1 MKKHF
6 TLIELLVVI
15 AIIAILAAIL
25 LPALNSARA
34 RGRSASCIS
43 NLSQI
48 GKAFNDYCDNF
59 NDIVPPFEGMRSRNP
74 ANNKENGYLWH
85 QAQSYVA
92 GYFKDSTS
100 DTPPPDVMV
109 CPGLDRTIPIYYQ
122 PGNATKL
129 WQYSYTV
136 PQPSSWSARSAHA
149 GTNAGVPQIRTKYK
163 SPSAVVWATDGTGAA
178 SYSGSRASFGKENPL
193 SQSSSGRRV
202 DWRHADQVNVLTMS
216 GSVVT
221 VSDFKATSGMN
232 NPDKQLA
239 LE

>member
-59 NDIVPPFEGMRSRNP
+59 NDIIPPFEGMRSRNP
-74 ANNKENGYLWH
+74 ANARTTGYVWH
-85 QAQSYVA
+85 NACSYIS

-100 DTPPPDVMV
+100 ETAPPPDVMV
-109 CPGLDRTIPIYYQ
+109 CPGVDRTIPQYYQ
-122 PGNATKL
+122 PGATTKL
-129 WQYSYTV
+129 WQYSYIV
-136 PQPSSWSARSAHA
+136 PQPSSWSPLHA
-149 GTNAGVPQIRTKYK
+149 GSNAGVPQIRAKFK

-221 VSDFKATSGMN
+221 ASDFKATSGMN